1 VNRVLRK
8 TAFLFDL
15 DGTLVD
21 SSGLHEKAYREA
33 LSEHA
38 PALLEGFD
46 YESLKGKSTEESFR
60 GLGIVEAG
68 ALESLASGKQRRY
81 RAALEAGELRLMPG
95 SREML
100 EFLQR
105 RRKRLFVVT
114 GGSRRSTDA
123 ALDATGIHAFFE
135 GVIAADD
142 VACGKPAPDGFLL
155 CLERF
160 GIRAAEAVGIEDA
173 INGLEA
179 CRAAGLDVVL
189 VNNPSLKETV
199 QPAFPSMVEFRAAL
213 VREEEIADA

>member
-21 SSGLHEKAYREA
+21 SSRLHEKAYREA

-68 ALESLASGKQRRY
+68 ALEALASGKQRRY
-81 RAALEAGELRLMPG
+81 RAAVEAGELRLMPG

-123 ALDATGIHAFFE
+123 ALDCHGNSR
-135 GVIAADD
+135 
-142 VACGKPAPDGFLL
+142 LL
-155 CLERF
+155 RRCHRR
-160 GIRAAEAVGIEDA
+160 G
-173 INGLEA
+173 
-179 CRAAGLDVVL
+179 
-189 VNNPSLKETV
+189 
-199 QPAFPSMVEFRAAL
+199 
-213 VREEEIADA
+213 